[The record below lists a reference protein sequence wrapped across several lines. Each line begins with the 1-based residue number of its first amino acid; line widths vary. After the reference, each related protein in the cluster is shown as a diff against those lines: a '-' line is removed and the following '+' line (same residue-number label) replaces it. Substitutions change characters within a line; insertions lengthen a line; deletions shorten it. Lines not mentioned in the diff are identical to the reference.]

1 MGENQMNEQE
11 FLIYF
16 LKKDNF
22 PKEAQEVFQELYGKI
37 LMDSDYKTRMDSLI
51 SMFMNNF
58 TVQAFEQIDILAK
71 DMNIHSYIMSMLL
84 LVLCCKPLLKLY
96 HERTIPEEIYW
107 NTVEDLTCKLNEC
120 YQLYGIW
127 GTFVREWFPRFYQM
141 SRFALGRMQYEYSVF
156 QLEEYSI
163 GGFTVKKDDKVINMH
178 IPAFGS
184 FAEDKRMES
193 YHKAY
198 EFYKKDFEGRPI
210 PVVCSSWLL
219 YPEFKDI
226 LPAHSNIRGFMND
239 FPYIHAYTDE
249 FHDAWRVFGKDAH
262 KLPKDLPRDT
272 SLQKIF
278 AEYLEKGRKPGKG
291 YGVLLLDEN
300 GIIS

>member
-1 MGENQMNEQE
+1 MNEQE

>member
-1 MGENQMNEQE
+1 MNEQE

-16 LKKDNF
+16 LEKDNF
-22 PKEAQEVFQELYGKI
+22 PKEAQEVIQELYGKI
-37 LMDSDYKTRMDSLI
+37 LMDSDYKNRMDSLI
-51 SMFMNNF
+51 NMFMNNF
-58 TVQAFEQIDILAK
+58 TIQAFEQIDILAK
-71 DMNIHSYIMSMLL
+71 DMNVHSYIMSMLL
-84 LVLCCKPLLKLY
+84 LVLSCKPLLKLY
-96 HERTIPEEIYW
+96 HERNISEDIYW

-141 SRFALGRMQYEYSVF
+141 SRFALGRMQYEYSIF

-178 IPAFGS
+178 IPASGS

-198 EFYKKDFEGRPI
+198 EFYKKDFAGRPI

-219 YPEFKDI
+219 YPELKDI

-239 FPYIHAYTDE
+239 FSYIHAYTDE
-249 FHDAWRVFGKDAH
+249 FHDAWRIFGKDAN

-291 YGVLLLDEN
+291 YGILLLDEN

>member
-1 MGENQMNEQE
+1 MNEQE

-16 LKKDNF
+16 MKKDNF
-22 PKEAQEVFQELYGKI
+22 PKEAQEDFQELYGKM
-37 LMDSDYKTRMDSLI
+37 LMNSDYKNRMDSLI
-51 SMFMNNF
+51 SMFMSNF
-58 TVQAFEQIDILAK
+58 TAQAFEHIDILAK
-71 DMNIHSYIMSMLL
+71 DMNIHSYMISMLL
-84 LVLCCKPLLKLY
+84 LVLSSKPLLKLY
-96 HERTIPEEIYW
+96 HERNIPEEIYW
-107 NTVEDLTCKLNEC
+107 NTAEDLTCKLKEC

-141 SRFALGRMQYEYSVF
+141 SRFALGRMQYEYSIF
-156 QLEEYSI
+156 KLDKYSI
-163 GGFTVKKDDKVINMH
+163 GGFTVKKEDKVINMH
-178 IPAFGS
+178 IPASGS
-184 FAEDKRMES
+184 FSEEKRMES

-219 YPEFKDI
+219 DPALKDI

-239 FPYIHAYTDE
+239 FTYIHAYTEEE
-249 FHDAWRVFGKDAH
+249 FHDAWRIFGKDAS
-262 KLPKDLPRDT
+262 KPPKDLPRDT

-278 AEYLEKGRKPGKG
+278 AEYLEKGRKSGKG

-300 GIIS
+300 GIIT